1 MLIFAI
7 KKMKRS
13 ILFASMGI
21 AAGLVLAN
29 IYTSLV
35 DVPAWGSNIP
45 ASLETTR
52 QYYKVSN
59 PGNFFRIFSPLN
71 QGLGLL
77 CVLLF
82 WKQGKAVRRLV
93 VAAFLL
99 YIIGEAMTFEY
110 FYPRNDIMF
119 KSDLA
124 DVEHL
129 KNTLQEWRSMNWVRS
144 LVIATGVVCSA
155 LALHRS
161 YAIVGSISKINR
173 TSAAGAIAVSV
184 Q

>member
-1 MLIFAI
+1 V
-7 KKMKRS
+7 R
-13 ILFASMGI
+13 
-21 AAGLVLAN
+21 AAV
-29 IYTSLV
+29 
-35 DVPAWGSNIP
+35 
-45 ASLETTR
+45 LET
-52 QYYKVSN
+52 
-59 PGNFFRIFSPLN
+59 
-71 QGLGLL
+71 
-77 CVLLF
+77 
-82 WKQGKAVRRLV
+82 GKGSAPFG

-129 KNTLQEWRSMNWVRS
+129 KNTWQEWRSMNWVRS
-144 LVIATGVVCSA
+144 LVIAAGVVCSA

-161 YAIVGSISKINR
+161 YAIVGSISKTRR

>member
-1 MLIFAI
+1 
-7 KKMKRS
+7 MKRS

-93 VAAFLL
+93 
-99 YIIGEAMTFEY
+99 
-110 FYPRNDIMF
+110 
-119 KSDLA
+119 
-124 DVEHL
+124 
-129 KNTLQEWRSMNWVRS
+129 
-144 LVIATGVVCSA
+144 
-155 LALHRS
+155 
-161 YAIVGSISKINR
+161 
-173 TSAAGAIAVSV
+173 
-184 Q
+184 